1 LTLSTVAALMG
12 AAVVLSDPAATE
24 PGVATIAVS
33 PDPAGRDEAV
43 RRPAV
48 DTFTIRLANGSEAER
63 KTEEQLERILRT
75 VDLERWIETRE
86 ILIDQNATPHSHPV
100 LTVDT
105 DYLDS
110 DDGLIATFLH
120 EQFHW
125 RANRFEEQVDSA
137 VSEFRRL
144 YPEVPVRNGQGARS
158 EYSTYLHLIVCD
170 LEFQAM
176 TLLRG
181 RERAADLLSSYD
193 HYRWIYQHVLTDPAV
208 RQVTTRTGLTI
219 R

>member
-1 LTLSTVAALMG
+1 MSLLLI
-12 AAVVLSDPAATE
+12 VLIAATAL
-24 PGVATIAVS
+24 PSAAIAAFPVVY
-33 PDPAGRDEAV
+33 PAVPSTAGS
-43 RRPAV
+43 RPAFARAMTT
-48 DTFTIRLANGSEAER
+48 DTFTIRLANGSDAER
-63 KTEEQLERILRT
+63 RTKEQLERILRT

-86 ILIDQNATPHSHPV
+86 VLVDETATPHSHPV
-100 LTVDT
+100 LTVHT
-105 DYLDS
+105 EYLDN
-110 DDGLIATFLH
+110 DDGLIATFVH

-144 YPEVPVRNGQGARS
+144 YPEVPVRGGQGARS

-176 TLLRG
+176 TILRG
-181 RERAADLLSSYD
+181 RERAAELLSGYD

-208 RQVTTRTGLTI
+208 RDVTTRTGLTI